1 MKKRIL
7 SMMLVLCM
15 VLGMMPVSAFAA
27 ETDNLCDHHT
37 EHTADCG
44 YAPAV
49 EGSPCTHEC
58 GEECAE
64 ACGHVHDELCGYVEA
79 AAEVPCGYVCEESH
93 GEATRVIYV
102 DESTFW
108 ASGYSEFYDADGN
121 QLTATREEQEDG
133 WVKYTMPADAKYYLT
148 YDGHVGGGGGGNYPE
163 LPTNADT
170 YDPFSDTWSCSH
182 PGYAEGNCRLCGEPP
197 ATPTI
202 TPAMTSAMCVLKSV
216 RLATMFMTVPRMRN
230 ATNVAMFVTSL
241 PCRSQAFPSPWTVCF
256 IPRAM

>member
-133 WVKYTMPADAKYYLT
+133 WVKYTIIILRVRALCMSCARVTRGRISRLLT
-148 YDGHVGGGGGGNYPE
+148 
-163 LPTNADT
+163 
-170 YDPFSDTWSCSH
+170 
-182 PGYAEGNCRLCGEPP
+182 
-197 ATPTI
+197 ATQ
-202 TPAMTSAMCVLKSV
+202 ALVRSTSSTA
-216 RLATMFMTVPRMRN
+216 
-230 ATNVAMFVTSL
+230 
-241 PCRSQAFPSPWTVCF
+241 
-256 IPRAM
+256 